1 MTVSRWD
8 EQEAAQWPDEL
19 GQRVYSSRLLGGD
32 PDLVLHGGGNTS
44 VKTRRADIFGDEHD
58 VLLVKGSG
66 ADLADIDRSGFAS
79 LDLAR
84 VRRLARLDT
93 LSDTAMAEQ
102 LQLSATTP
110 GPAPSVEAILHA
122 VVPHRFVDHTHAD
135 AVLTVTNSPEPEA
148 ALTEIYGDE
157 VIVVPYVMPGFL
169 LARACAA
176 ILASQL
182 RPEVVGMVLLKHG
195 IFSWGDSARE
205 AYERMIELVSRAE
218 EHVGRRL
225 ARGARPAAGTEEQPD
240 GHVPLRRA
248 RADLRLGVS
257 RAFGGPVVMSSHAN
271 AEVMAFVRR
280 PDLEQ
285 VSQKGPLTPDHVIR
299 TRPWPLLGRDVEA
312 YAERYRRYFEDHH
325 KRAAVTLRALDP
337 APRVILDPELGM
349 ACVGRTAADT
359 RIVEDVY
366 RHTMRVAADADALG
380 GYEPVSEP
388 DLFDVE
394 YWELEQAKLARRGA
408 PPPLAGE
415 VALVTGAA
423 GGIGRACASALLAEG
438 CAVVGLDVSPGIESA
453 FDGPS
458 WLGRQADVTDAAA
471 VEEILELAVE
481 RFGGLDVVVLNAGVF
496 PPSAL
501 IAELGDEVWHRA
513 MSVNLHS
520 NLALMREAHPLL
532 CDAPRGGR
540 VVVIGS
546 KNVPAPGPAAAAYS
560 ASKAALTQLARVA
573 ALEWGADGI
582 RVNVIHPNAVFDTA
596 IWSEEVLAERADR
609 YGMSVEEYRRHNVL
623 EVEVTSA
630 DVARMCVAMCG
641 PAFART
647 TGAQVPVDGG
657 NERVI

>member
-19 GQRVYSSRLLGGD
+19 GQRVYSSRLLGRD

-44 VKTRRADIFGDEHD
+44 VKTRRADIFGDEQD

-66 ADLADIDRSGFAS
+66 ADLADIDRPGFAS

-102 LQLSATTP
+102 LLLSATTP

-135 AVLTVTNSPEPEA
+135 AVLTVTNSPDPED
-148 ALTEIYGDE
+148 ALAEIYGDE

-176 ILASQL
+176 ILASRL

-195 IFSWGDSARE
+195 IFSWGSSARE

-218 EHVGRRL
+218 EHVSARLSRAAPSPRDHEQGRPDVPVCL
-225 ARGARPAAGTEEQPD
+225 ARAE
-240 GHVPLRRA
+240 
-248 RADLRLGVS
+248 LRLRVS
-257 RAFGGPVVMSSHAN
+257 RAFGGPLVMSNHTDG
-271 AEVMAFVRR
+271 EVTTFVRR
-280 PDLEQ
+280 PDLDQ
-285 VSQKGPLTPDHVIR
+285 VSQRGPLTPDHVIR
-299 TRPWPLLGRDVEA
+299 TKPWPLLGRDVDA
-312 YAERYRRYFEDHH
+312 YVERYRRYFEEHRP
-325 KRAAVTLRALDP
+325 RATGTLRALDP

-349 ACVGRTAADT
+349 ACVGRTPGDA

-366 RHTMRVAADADALG
+366 RHTMRVVTDATALG
-380 GYEPVSEP
+380 GYEPVSEA

-394 YWELEQAKLARRGA
+394 YWELEQAKLTRRAA

-423 GGIGRACASALLAEG
+423 GGIGRACAAALLAEG
-438 CAVVGLDVSPGIESA
+438 CAVVGLDVGADIESTL
-453 FDGPS
+453 DGAA
-458 WLGRQADVTDAAA
+458 WLGRKVDVTDATAM
-471 VEEILELAVE
+471 EEVLELTVE
-481 RFGGLDVVVLNAGVF
+481 RFGGLDVLVLNAGVF
-496 PPSAL
+496 PPSAS
-501 IAELGDEVWHRA
+501 IAELADAEWHA
-513 MSVNLHS
+513 TMSVNLHS

-532 CDAPRGGR
+532 RNAPRGGR
-540 VVVIGS
+540 VVVVGS

-573 ALEWGADGI
+573 ALEWGADGV

-596 IWSEEVLAERADR
+596 IWSEEVLAERAAR
-609 YGMSVEEYRRHNVL
+609 YGMSVEEYRRDTVL
-623 EVEVTSA
+623 GVEVSSE
-630 DVARMCVAMCG
+630 DVARMCVSMCG